1 MSHTIE
7 RPLVVD
13 VRTGDLFELM
23 ESDSN
28 RAYIRPLLG
37 GLELMRDPDEIRPV
51 TAPELT
57 AADGAALQR
66 VTDHEREC
74 SACRARSDGGYCPKA
89 AALIRESEA
98 VRDAAAAMTERT

>member
-1 MSHTIE
+1 MSHTTE

-23 ESDSN
+23 ETYPN
-28 RAYIRPLLG
+28 RVYIRPLLG
-37 GLELMRDPDEIRPV
+37 GLEIMRDADEIRPA
-51 TAPELT
+51 TAHELT

-74 SACRARSDGGYCPKA
+74 SACRGRSDGGYCPKA

-98 VRDAAAAMTERT
+98 VRDVAAAMTERT